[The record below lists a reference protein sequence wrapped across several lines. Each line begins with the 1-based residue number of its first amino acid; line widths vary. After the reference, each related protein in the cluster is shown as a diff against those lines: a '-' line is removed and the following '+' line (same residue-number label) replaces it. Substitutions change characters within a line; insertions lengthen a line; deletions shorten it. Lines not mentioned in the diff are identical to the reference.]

1 MPQNADGRDRLTI
14 DLVYE
19 PSCPNVDSARV
30 AIRGALSAVGAPP
43 AWREWDSTDPATP
56 ERLRLLGSPTVL
68 VNGRDVAGDGTS
80 PQVDA
85 NSCRIYADDTGC
97 MRGAPSLQMVVE
109 AIQLAASEE
118 QVLNSER

>member
-1 MPQNADGRDRLTI
+1 MPQHANGWDRLTI
-14 DLVYE
+14 DLVYD

-30 AIRGALSAVGAPP
+30 AIRGALSAVGAPQ
-43 AWREWDSTDPATP
+43 AWREWDSTDATTP
-56 ERLRLLGSPTVL
+56 ERLRPLGSPTVL
-68 VNGRDVAGDGTS
+68 VNGRDVAGDGTL

-85 NSCRIYADDTGC
+85 NSCRVYADDNGC

-109 AIQLAASEE
+109 AIQRAANEE